1 MKSESEIVDAM
12 KGDEF
17 AYFYQPKVSLVT
29 GRVIGAEAL
38 IRWVKPDGSIVMPG
52 EFIPVA
58 ERSSLI
64 KDVTLHMLPKLMKDL
79 LILTDV
85 EPLVVSFNTSARD
98 FEDDVFARTLLKTV
112 EASRLAPDAVQV
124 EITESV
130 ALGAGEA
137 IRENLRPLRQAGM
150 GLAMDDFATGYSS
163 LDTLSKW
170 PFTTIKLDQG
180 MVGRMMASQRNATIV
195 NSSIRMAHE
204 LGIEVIAEGVEDR
217 DQHQYLL
224 ESGCNHI
231 QGFWIS
237 HALPLDQFIDF
248 VEQDTRWS
256 GLPVGLI
263 HMAVID
269 HVQWR
274 KQLASSLLRAVS
286 FPKNS
291 AQRVNMNLPAMEC
304 HHCRL
309 GRWYY
314 GEGRMFQG
322 RPIFQSLEQP
332 HAQVHETGIRLT
344 QMVRDGA
351 SLKDIT
357 PLLRIFAEQS
367 MIVLGLL
374 QDLEDEALENLH
386 HATGDE
392 NFHLSNY
399 VHL

>member
-1 MKSESEIVDAM
+1 MKSESEIVDAL

-17 AYFYQPKVSLVT
+17 VFFYQPKVSLVT
-29 GRVIGAEAL
+29 GCVIGAEAL
-38 IRWVKPDGSIVMPG
+38 IRWIRPDGSIVMPDQ
-52 EFIPVA
+52 FIPVA

-64 KDVTLHMLPKLMKDL
+64 KDVTLHMLPKLVKDL
-79 LILTDV
+79 LILADV

-98 FEDDVFARTLLKTV
+98 FEDDTFTRALLKTV
-112 EASRLAPDAVQV
+112 ETSRLAPGAVQV

-137 IRENLRPLRQAGM
+137 IRTNIRPLREAGM

-180 MVGRMMASQRNATIV
+180 IVGRMMASQRNATIV

-217 DQHQYLL
+217 EQHQYLL
-224 ESGCNHI
+224 ESGCNHV

-237 HALPLDQFIDF
+237 RALPLDQFVEF

-286 FPKNS
+286 FPKGS
-291 AQRVNMNLPAMEC
+291 VQRANMHLPTLEC
-304 HHCRL
+304 HECRL

-314 GEGRMFQG
+314 GEGKMFQG
-322 RPIFQSLEQP
+322 RPIYQSLEGP

-344 QMVRDGA
+344 QMVRNGA
-351 SLKDIT
+351 SLQDIT
-357 PLLRIFAEQS
+357 PQLRVFAEQS

-386 HATGDE
+386 HATSDQSY
-392 NFHLSNY
+392 HLSSY
-399 VHL
+399 LQL

>member
-1 MKSESEIVDAM
+1 MKSESEIVDAI

-17 AYFYQPKVSLVT
+17 AFFYQSKVSLVT
-29 GRVIGAEAL
+29 GRIVGAEAL
-38 IRWVKPDGSIVMPG
+38 IRWIRPDGSIVMPDD
-52 EFIPVA
+52 FIPAA

-64 KDVTLHMLPKLMKDL
+64 KDVTLHMLPKLMKDM
-79 LILTDV
+79 LIMMDV
-85 EPLVVSFNTSARD
+85 EPLVVSFNTSAQD
-98 FEDDVFARTLLKTV
+98 FEDDTFARTLLKMV
-112 EASRLAPDAVQV
+112 ETFRLAPNAIQV

-137 IRENLRPLRQAGM
+137 IRRNIRPLSQAGI

-180 MVGRMMASQRNATIV
+180 IVGRMMASQRNATIV

-204 LGIEVIAEGVEDR
+204 LGVEVIAEGVEAR
-217 DQHQYLL
+217 EQHQYLM

-237 HALPLDQFIDF
+237 RALPLDQFITF
-248 VEQDTRWS
+248 VEQDNRWS

-291 AQRVNMNLPAMEC
+291 LQRANMNLPAMEC
-304 HHCRL
+304 HECRL

-314 GEGRMFQG
+314 GEGNMFHG
-322 RPIFQSLEQP
+322 RAIFQSLQKP
-332 HAQVHETGIRLT
+332 HADVHDTGLRLT
-344 QMVRDGA
+344 QLVIDGA

-357 PLLRIFAEQS
+357 PILRVFAEQS

-374 QDLEDEALENLH
+374 QNLEDEALENLH
-386 HATGDE
+386 HSTSDE
-392 NFHLSNY
+392 NYHLSNY
-399 VHL
+399 LQL

>member
-1 MKSESEIVDAM
+1 M
-12 KGDEF
+12 
-17 AYFYQPKVSLVT
+17 
-29 GRVIGAEAL
+29 
-38 IRWVKPDGSIVMPG
+38 
-52 EFIPVA
+52 
-58 ERSSLI
+58 
-64 KDVTLHMLPKLMKDL
+64 TLHMLPKLMKDM

-98 FEDDVFARTLLKTV
+98 FEDDIFTRALLKTV
-112 EASRLAPDAVQV
+112 ETSRLAPDAVQV

-137 IRENLRPLRQAGM
+137 IRRNIRPLSQAGI

-163 LDTLSKW
+163 LDTLSRW

-237 HALPLDQFIDF
+237 RALPLDQFINF

-263 HMAVID
+263 HMAVMD

-274 KQLASSLLRAVS
+274 KQLASSVLRAVS

-291 AQRVNMNLPAMEC
+291 VQRVNMNLPALEC
-304 HHCRL
+304 HECRL

-322 RPIFQSLEQP
+322 RPIFQSLEKP
-332 HAQVHETGIRLT
+332 HEEVHETGLRLT
-344 QMVRDGA
+344 QMARDGA
-351 SLKDIT
+351 SLQEIT
-357 PLLRIFAEQS
+357 PLLRVFAEQS
-367 MIVLGLL
+367 MMVLGLL

-386 HATGDE
+386 HSTSDE
-392 NFHLSNY
+392 NYHLSNY
-399 VHL
+399 LHL